1 MSVQS
6 LIRKVCIQVAVY
18 WGNPRSDGLGGMVYD
33 DAVELKVRWDNVT
46 KLIRDAKG
54 KEVAAVAE
62 VLVAGRL
69 YADGTVEPVDL
80 DVDGRL
86 WLGTLEDLES
96 GDLNDPLNIDGAW
109 QIKRFDKMLS
119 MAAGYYRRA
128 YL

>member
-1 MSVQS
+1 
-6 LIRKVCIQVAVY
+6 
-18 WGNPRSDGLGGMVYD
+18 MVYD